1 MVLNQSSQAQQRL
14 LAPLCIFAP
23 IAYSRQALR
32 GSPSTFSHCLTTN
45 LLTVLRINS
54 VSVILCRKVP
64 SGFLILCHDYA
75 INEAVN
81 LPCTGSQPVNVTI
94 NSGHQPALTPA
105 LSEHLAGLL
114 PSGALRLSL
123 RRLGPTDATAARTR
137 NTQRKTW
144 KQNGPCDTSSAL
156 KTGPS
161 GNCRRF
167 LIRRQASGPIPS
179 GPCSRAGPSHCC
191 S

>member
-1 MVLNQSSQAQQRL
+1 MTYGAQSEQSGSTAIVGTSMQSLPQL
-14 LAPLCIFAP
+14 L
-23 IAYSRQALR
+23 IADKALR
-32 GSPSTFSHCLTTN
+32 GWPSTFSHCLTTN

-114 PSGALRLSL
+114 PSGALRLRL
-123 RRLGPTDATAARTR
+123 R
-137 NTQRKTW
+137 
-144 KQNGPCDTSSAL
+144 
-156 KTGPS
+156 
-161 GNCRRF
+161 
-167 LIRRQASGPIPS
+167 
-179 GPCSRAGPSHCC
+179 
-191 S
+191 